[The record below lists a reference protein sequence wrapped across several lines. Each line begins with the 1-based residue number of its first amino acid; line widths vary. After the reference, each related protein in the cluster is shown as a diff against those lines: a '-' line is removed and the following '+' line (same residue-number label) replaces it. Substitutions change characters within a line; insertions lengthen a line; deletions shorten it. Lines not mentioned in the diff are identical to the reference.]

1 MTGLLESMGKR
12 GSKVMQSQ
20 RVGNDL
26 PEKASLTDISR
37 RIEKI
42 MFNKK
47 TLSLLI
53 LGSPLLFGINDAA
66 AFRSFGD
73 NVASYC
79 NSRGYDF
86 TAAYASDSCST
97 CHSNKNEYSS
107 GNYEYFCPPPPPV
120 VAPVC
125 TDADNDGYFKEGDTC
140 GTQADFNDNNSAA
153 YPGAIENCNDGV
165 DNDGNGLTDSADP
178 NAVGCAVMTVC
189 TDIDGDGYSTDGG
202 TCGPIDCDDNNYAV
216 NPGANEVCS
225 DGIDN
230 NCNGSIDTADLNA
243 VGCTTGCSDQD
254 GDSFSPDGGSCGPID
269 CNDNDPEINP
279 GALEIC
285 NDGNDNNCNNKTDG
299 SDGVC
304 QDSQLNEPHWWRGD
318 SNVVN
323 PAPTPNPTPTPP
335 GPTAK
340 SVDLQATADSY
351 SVRLNWSL
359 TGITARAQE
368 VYRDTDANPN
378 GRSRIGFMRNGNSFV
393 DDNVTQGMTY
403 YYWIKVTESDRTITN
418 SQAAAVTVP
427 NGSSPNPT
435 PTPPNPTP
443 TPPNPT
449 SQHPFGWSNPRYQ
462 HQDADYSVSS
472 CTSCHSIDSTNRS
485 SQLSCYL
492 CHGNKWDE
500 SGGSDDDDD
509 RKHHDDDG
517 DDRKH
522 HDDD

>member
-1 MTGLLESMGKR
+1 MTGLLESIGKR

-20 RVGNDL
+20 RAGNDL
-26 PEKASLTDISR
+26 PEKANLTDISR
-37 RIEKI
+37 RIKKI
-42 MFNKK
+42 MFNKQ
-47 TLSLLI
+47 TLSLLV
-53 LGSPLLFGINDAA
+53 LGSPLLFGINDVA
-66 AFRSFGD
+66 AFSSFGD

-86 TAAYASDSCST
+86 TAAFASDSCST
-97 CHSNKNEYSS
+97 CHSNKNEYTS
-107 GNYEYFCPPPPPV
+107 GNYEYFCPPPAV

-140 GTQADFNDNNSAA
+140 GTRADFNDNNSAA
-153 YPGAIENCNDGV
+153 YPDATENCNDGV

-202 TCGPIDCDDNNYAV
+202 TCGPLDCDDNNYAV

-269 CNDNDPEINP
+269 CNDNNPVINP

-304 QDSQLNEPHWWRGD
+304 QDSQLNELHWWRGD
-318 SNVVN
+318 SSNVVN
-323 PAPTPNPTPTPP
+323 PT
-335 GPTAK
+335 
-340 SVDLQATADSY
+340 
-351 SVRLNWSL
+351 
-359 TGITARAQE
+359 
-368 VYRDTDANPN
+368 
-378 GRSRIGFMRNGNSFV
+378 
-393 DDNVTQGMTY
+393 
-403 YYWIKVTESDRTITN
+403 
-418 SQAAAVTVP
+418 
-427 NGSSPNPT
+427 
-435 PTPPNPTP
+435 PTP

-485 SQLSCYL
+485 SQMSCYL
-492 CHGNKWDE
+492 CHDNKWDE
-500 SGGSDDDDD
+500 SGGSDDDDE

-517 DDRKH
+517 DERKH
-522 HDDD
+522 HDSDNRKHDD